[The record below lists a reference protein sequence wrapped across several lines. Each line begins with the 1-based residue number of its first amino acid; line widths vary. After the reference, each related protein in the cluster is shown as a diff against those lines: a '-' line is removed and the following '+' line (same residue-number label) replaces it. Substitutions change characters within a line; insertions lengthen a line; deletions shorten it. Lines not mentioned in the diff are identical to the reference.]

1 MRSGIGVFATA
12 CMAIVASSTRAVLAN
27 ECTGNVSPCINDDTL
42 WPHAGPSRFQAVG
55 GSDTTAAG
63 QLGFGLQA
71 SYLSRPIVLQLQS
84 PGGGTQAYAINDQAN
99 ATFLFSYGVE
109 RRLELDLALPLTL
122 GQGGTGL
129 APVTGGAGLNDT
141 AVRDMR
147 FGFTYALA
155 RGAHRERA
163 AQDETWGLAA
173 RFEVSAPTGDRD
185 QFAGERSGV
194 FVPSL
199 SGDAR
204 IGRFFGAAEVGARI
218 RPITQLL
225 GARVGTQLL
234 GELGVGFDLA
244 ADGRLSA
251 ELEAW
256 ALPTLVSQSGS
267 EEVAPAAHTLPTG
280 PSSGGATLIPA
291 EWQLSLR
298 GLPLASRELSVL
310 LGGGGALDDSL
321 GTPRMRF
328 TLSVRWT
335 PSAHPATRAIMSP
348 P

>member
-12 CMAIVASSTRAVLAN
+12 CMAIVASSTRAAVAN
-27 ECTGNVSPCINDDTL
+27 ECSGNVSPCINDDTL

-55 GSDTTAAG
+55 GSDTTGAG
-63 QLGFGLQA
+63 QIGFALQA

-84 PGGGTQAYAINDQAN
+84 PGGGTSAYAINDQAN
-99 ATFLFSYGVE
+99 ATFLWSYGIG
-109 RRLELDLALPLTL
+109 RRYELDLALPLTL

-129 APVTGGAGLNDT
+129 APVSGGAGLHDT

-155 RGAHRERA
+155 RGERRTQA
-163 AQDETWGLAA
+163 ARDETWGLAA
-173 RFEVSAPTGDRD
+173 RFEVSAPTGDSD

-194 FVPSL
+194 FVPSV

-204 IGRFFGAAEVGARI
+204 LGRFFGAAEVGARI
-218 RPITQLL
+218 RPITELL

-234 GELGVGFDLA
+234 GELGVGFDLS

-251 ELEAW
+251 ALEAW
-256 ALPTLVSQSGS
+256 ALPTLVRQLSS
-267 EEVAPAAHTLPTG
+267 EEVAPAGPPG
-280 PSSGGATLIPA
+280 PSSGAAPLIPA
-291 EWQLSLR
+291 VWQLSLR
-298 GLPLASRELSVL
+298 ALPLASRELSVQ

-321 GTPRMRF
+321 TTPRVRF

-335 PSAHPATRAIMSP
+335 PSDYPAVRARP
-348 P
+348 